1 MDFSNSMSIQSFYH
15 VRAVIK
21 RPKQV
26 LTLCAASLYPKRLTQ
41 KYSLWRCITNI
52 EPKKNAL

>member
-1 MDFSNSMSIQSFYH
+1 MDFINSMSIQSFYH
-15 VRAVIK
+15 VCAVIQ

-41 KYSLWRCITNI
+41 KYSLRRGITNVG
-52 EPKKNAL
+52 PK